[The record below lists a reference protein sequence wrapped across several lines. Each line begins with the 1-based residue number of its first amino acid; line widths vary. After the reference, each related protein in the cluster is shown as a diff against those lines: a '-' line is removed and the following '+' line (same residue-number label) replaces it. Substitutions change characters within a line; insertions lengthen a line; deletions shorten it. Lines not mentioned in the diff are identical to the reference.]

1 MRTEQYWDDLKKECE
16 ELKKQRTKLRYELK
30 DINDRI
36 QVINTMLNAKEREQ
50 GKSVEQSI
58 AYQMFG
64 KQFKELNAREKR
76 EYFNARYNA
85 YKERNK
91 AQL

>member
-1 MRTEQYWDDLKKECE
+1 MRTEQYWDDLKKECD

-91 AQL
+91 TQL

>member
-1 MRTEQYWDDLKKECE
+1 MKSEQYWDDLKNECE
-16 ELKKQRTKLRYELK
+16 ALKQQRTKLKYELK
-30 DINDRI
+30 DINDRLQI
-36 QVINTMLNAKEREQ
+36 INTMLNTKKREQ
-50 GKSVEQSI
+50 GKSAEQSI

-64 KQFKELNAREKR
+64 KQFKDLDAREKR

-91 AQL
+91 IQ

>member
-16 ELKKQRTKLRYELK
+16 ELKKQRTKLKHEIE
-30 DINDRI
+30 DINDRLQI
-36 QVINTMLNAKEREQ
+36 IVTMLNTKKREQ

-64 KQFKELNAREKR
+64 KQFKELNPREKR

-91 AQL
+91 IQ